1 MNILLYENR
10 NAPVDEIIRA
20 TTPRFAS
27 AALTDDDLD
36 EERSTTTTNNSAS
49 ASTINR
55 PPRKR

>member
-1 MNILLYENR
+1 MYENR
-10 NAPVDEIIRA
+10 NASVDEIIRA

-36 EERSTTTTNNSAS
+36 EERSTNVNSAS
-49 ASTINR
+49 ASVSTTNR